1 MKKFVKIVSLA
12 LAILMIAAA
21 FAACGKKDDDKGNK
35 GPTTVT
41 PGGDD
46 NSIEVIYWDNTEY
59 RILGK
64 DSTSYEW
71 AKHFE
76 VFREELPEDTVGKA
90 VWERN
95 LHIRDTYGIN
105 VKGYL
110 KTDCNEVANTT
121 LESGEDEYD
130 LMLLAPEKFQPLAT
144 KGFFLDLYK
153 LDYINM
159 EHEAWMEVPNE
170 QLSMGGRL
178 YYTTNKFL
186 IQDKNRSWLF
196 YYNRDLAKELNLGY
210 FEDWV
215 FDGTWTVDKVI
226 EIGKQATYDSDGEPG
241 MGKKDNWGVAVAE
254 FYSFAQIAYGT
265 GFSYTQKAVDDYPE
279 FIADSADMMRRL
291 DKVYELT
298 ANKEVYYCDQSYGS
312 VNYSDCAYHMFY
324 AKKVLMHPSVVSHM
338 DTLGIYCDFVY
349 APLPNPKFE
358 EKQEMYYALPNL
370 GNGSLLGVPSTV
382 MDPSFAGYALEVISE
397 TSVKTTYNKYIED
410 KCLLQNVVDQDA
422 ANCLRLVFEG
432 ITYDIAFISD
442 IGGYGIM
449 MRNEL
454 GSYSSNTFKRLFSS
468 KLDVAKGVL
477 EDIKTAYAA
486 LPY

>member
-1 MKKFVKIVSLA
+1 MKKFVKIISLV
-12 LAILMIAAA
+12 LVILVIAAA
-21 FAACGKKDDDKGNK
+21 FAACGKKDDGKGNK
-35 GPTTVT
+35 GPSTVT
-41 PGGDD
+41 GETD
-46 NSIEVIYWDNTEY
+46 NGIEVIYWDNREY
-59 RILGK
+59 RVLGK
-64 DSTSYEW
+64 DSSTYQW
-71 AKHFE
+71 AQHFE
-76 VFREELPEDTVGKA
+76 VYREELPEDTVGRA

-95 LHIRDTYGIN
+95 NLISEIYGIE

-110 KTDCNEVANTT
+110 KDDCNEVAATT

-130 LMLLAPEKFQPLAT
+130 LMLLSPEKFQPLAT

-153 LDYINM
+153 LDHINM
-159 EHEAWMEVPNE
+159 EHDAWMDVPNE

-210 FEDWV
+210 FEDMV
-215 FDGTWTVDKVI
+215 FDGTWTIDKVI
-226 EIGKQATYDSDGEPG
+226 EIGKKATFDSDGEPG

-254 FYSFAQIAYGT
+254 FYSFAQITYGA
-265 GFSYTQKAVDDYPE
+265 GFSYTQKGADDYPE
-279 FIADSADMMRRL
+279 FIATSDNMMRRL

-298 ANKEVYYCDQSYGS
+298 TNKEVYYCDQSYGS

-338 DTLGIYCDFVY
+338 DTLGVYCNFVY

-358 EKQEMYYALPNL
+358 EKQEMYYSLPNL

-382 MDPSFAGYALEVISE
+382 FDQDFAGYALEVISE
-397 TSVKTTYNKYIED
+397 RSVNTTYNTYIED
-410 KCLLQNVVDQDA
+410 KCLLQQVVDQDA

-449 MRNEL
+449 MRNSL
-454 GSYSSNTFKRLFSS
+454 GSYSNNTFQRQFNS
-468 KLDVAKGVL
+468 KLPAAQGVL
-477 EDIKTAYAA
+477 DEIKEAYAA